1 MDKKELLA
9 LLKGHGF
16 PEEILNAFEKVPRE
30 DFVPTEHKK
39 LAYENIALP
48 LEEEGATISQPYTIA
63 IMLHLLELEEG
74 QKVLEIGSGSGYVL
88 ALLQEITRG
97 AVYGVEIRKTM
108 AEHAMQRLKGN
119 EHIVVVNQDGQ
130 HGLQSYAPYD
140 RIIISASQDTIPT
153 HLYAQLK
160 DDGIL
165 VAPIRASIY
174 QIKKLN
180 GEILK
185 KEIPYF
191 SFVPLVKSGA
201 VDYIG

>member
-130 HGLQSYAPYD
+130 HGLQIYAPYD

-160 DDGIL
+160 EDGIL

>member
-130 HGLQSYAPYD
+130 HGLQIYAPYD

-160 DDGIL
+160 EDGIL

-201 VDYIG
+201 G

>member
-130 HGLQSYAPYD
+130 HGLQIYAPYD